1 MQKLNKETRTL
12 TGILLPLVTMMLWGS
27 LFPFIKLGYTAFNI
41 DTESVADILMFAAL
55 RFTVCGLI
63 VCVIAFFSK
72 SDIAKPHIHSV
83 LHICVV
89 GIFAIA
95 LHYGF
100 TYVGLSRTD
109 SSKTAILKQLAP
121 LVYTCF
127 SFLFVKEEKF
137 SVTKIIGA
145 AVGFCGILAINCG
158 NALHGFRL
166 GDILIILASLCTVV
180 SMIISGKS
188 AKGTSP
194 LWITGI
200 SQLFG
205 GAVLLIVSWIL
216 GGKMPL
222 FTLKSSMVFAYICT
236 ASILGYTLFYYV
248 QRTTALS
255 KLFIIKFAEP
265 LFSCLFGAILLG
277 ENIFQYPYAI
287 AFVLIAAGIVLG
299 NAKGKAEH

>member
-1 MQKLNKETRTL
+1 
-12 TGILLPLVTMMLWGS
+12 MMLWGA

-89 GIFAIA
+89 GLFAIA

-109 SSKTAILKQLAP
+109 SSKTAKLKQLAP

-137 SVTKIIGA
+137 SVT
-145 AVGFCGILAINCG
+145 
-158 NALHGFRL
+158 
-166 GDILIILASLCTVV
+166 
-180 SMIISGKS
+180 
-188 AKGTSP
+188 
-194 LWITGI
+194 
-200 SQLFG
+200 FG
-205 GAVLLIVSWIL
+205 
-216 GGKMPL
+216 
-222 FTLKSSMVFAYICT
+222 
-236 ASILGYTLFYYV
+236 
-248 QRTTALS
+248 
-255 KLFIIKFAEP
+255 
-265 LFSCLFGAILLG
+265 
-277 ENIFQYPYAI
+277 
-287 AFVLIAAGIVLG
+287 
-299 NAKGKAEH
+299 